1 MDSVKIHNEN
11 GVESEQIKI
20 VEKIGN
26 YACSPIGNLRVR
38 K

>member
-20 VEKIGN
+20 VEN
-26 YACSPIGNLRVR
+26 ELVTMLVLL
-38 K
+38 